1 MGWARID
8 DGFDDH
14 PKILALLDH
23 DEGGAAVGL
32 WTLCLTW
39 AHRNTR
45 KAGKVPGLIP
55 ASLPRRYLG
64 PGARDLAKLLV
75 AEGLW
80 DERAEDDGWRI
91 HDFDRYLPTAET
103 REARAEAGR
112 RGAEARWGKHAGRDS
127 NLPSDD
133 GKPIASDG
141 SVMASDGS
149 GSMFGAEQPPAGTSD
164 QSHSLT
170 DGNKPSPDSNLP
182 SGLPSGSGKP
192 IASDG
197 SRAPARRA
205 IPNGIA
211 PVPAPIP
218 VPPSAGA
225 DEPRRRLP
233 PDQVAERQRHVGEVV
248 AAFADGA
255 TGAGLHNPPASLRS
269 RVGKQAKALLAE
281 DWPIDFLI
289 ESARRM
295 GAGEFDDL
303 ARQARKDDAAAK
315 GRSTQNGAGPN
326 AGKSTGADRAQEALD
341 AGQRV
346 QRLIDEGKLTT

>member
-14 PKILALLDH
+14 PKILALLEH

-75 AEGLW
+75 LEGLW
-80 DERAEDDGWRI
+80 EERTDEDGWQI

-182 SGLPSGSGKP
+182 SGLPSDSGKP

-211 PVPAPIP
+211 PEPAPIP
-218 VPPSAGA
+218 VRPTAAAGK
-225 DEPRRRLP
+225 PRPAAGLTIT
-233 PDQVAERQRHVGEVV
+233 QRSKQMTDAYAEVV
-248 AAFADGA
+248 PLCKWPAVNGVVIRAIKAEKYSDDEIFAALMRLAAEPGRSVTIDA
-255 TGAGLHNPPASLRS
+255 LRS
-269 RVGKQAKALLAE
+269 E
-281 DWPIDFLI
+281 I
-289 ESARRM
+289 EGLPARDRSN
-295 GAGEFDDL
+295 GRGRQESEEERR
-303 ARQARKDDAAAK
+303 ARQM
-315 GRSTQNGAGPN
+315 Q
-326 AGKSTGADRAQEALD
+326 RALTREANS
-341 AGQRV
+341 
-346 QRLIDEGKLTT
+346 